1 MAIPHGNTASS
12 LDKYWRYLYNF
23 MLKISEL
30 TEMAA
35 DWKQIR
41 PSTRRMWEITTRD
54 IANFDAESFRRTDAI
69 RVSGSMRKK
78 YAAGTVRSR
87 IGYLGSIWK
96 VGITMELL
104 NENVWTGLY
113 EGLKK
118 PCKKYEHK
126 NLEHFLAF
134 HEDPLFMGLWLHGFR
149 VNELACLLPVDIV
162 TDAAIPYFNIRH
174 NPTRFCKNDTTQRQV
189 PIHPAYIRF
198 IEKFPFSTNPKA
210 GDNFSRRLK
219 TATGISAHGI
229 RHMFVTRMRQA
240 GIEYSIAMAIIG
252 HKPTGMTAD
261 YGDVLMEDIYEQLQK
276 LR

>member
-1 MAIPHGNTASS
+1 
-12 LDKYWRYLYNF
+12 
-23 MLKISEL
+23 MLLISEL
-30 TEMAA
+30 TDIAA

-41 PSTRRMWEITTRD
+41 PSTRRMWEITTRE
-54 IANFDAESFRRTDAI
+54 IGSLDAESFRRADAI

-96 VGITMELL
+96 VGMTMEVLK
-104 NENVWTGLY
+104 ENVWTGLY

-118 PCKKYEHK
+118 PSKKYEHK
-126 NLEHFLAF
+126 NFEHFSAF
-134 HEDPLFMGLWLHGFR
+134 HSDPLFMGLWLHGFR

-162 TDAAIPYFNIRH
+162 TDAEIPYFNIRH

-189 PIHPAYIRF
+189 PIHPAYSSF

-210 GDNFSRRLK
+210 GDNFSRWMKRRC
-219 TATGISAHGI
+219 GHSAHGI
-229 RHMFVTRMRQA
+229 RHNITTRMRKA
-240 GIEYSIAMAIIG
+240 GIEYSIAASILG
-252 HKPTGMTAD
+252 HDADGMTSN
-261 YGDVLMEDIYEQLQK
+261 YGHILLEDKYAQLQK